1 MVAMYDVF
9 LRCFNIIQNLICEKS
24 KSIKYL
30 GCTAGGSPAFTCPCD
45 EIGKHG

>member
-1 MVAMYDVF
+1 M
-9 LRCFNIIQNLICEKS
+9 RKIEEH
-24 KSIKYL
+24 KYL